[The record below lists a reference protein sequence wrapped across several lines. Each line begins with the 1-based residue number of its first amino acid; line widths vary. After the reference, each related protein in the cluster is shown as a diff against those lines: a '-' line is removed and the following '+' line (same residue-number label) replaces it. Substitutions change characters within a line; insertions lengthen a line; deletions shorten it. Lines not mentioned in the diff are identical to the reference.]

1 MAVYNQEF
9 KVTSQAGQV
18 SYVDITGTVKNAV
31 ATSGIQSGIVTIVT
45 AHTTCAIL
53 YEEYTHDVD
62 EHGNEWLHLDLND
75 ALEKILPPH
84 TSAQTYRYPGPL
96 HYAEVESWPDVD
108 DWLPDGDCSL
118 LWNCDAHLKATII
131 GASETFAV
139 VDGQVAVGRTGYFY
153 LADFDQTRERVRK
166 YRVVVIGE

>member
-9 KVTSQAGQV
+9 KVISQAGQV
-18 SYVDITGTVKNAV
+18 SYVDITDKVKNAV
-31 ATSGIQSGIVTIVT
+31 ATSGIQSGTVTIVT

-84 TSAQTYRYPGPL
+84 ISAQTYRYPGPL
-96 HYAEVESWPDVD
+96 HYAEVES
-108 DWLPDGDCSL
+108 SL
-118 LWNCDAHLKATII
+118 APARPLQSWMVK
-131 GASETFAV
+131 
-139 VDGQVAVGRTGYFY
+139 
-153 LADFDQTRERVRK
+153 
-166 YRVVVIGE
+166 